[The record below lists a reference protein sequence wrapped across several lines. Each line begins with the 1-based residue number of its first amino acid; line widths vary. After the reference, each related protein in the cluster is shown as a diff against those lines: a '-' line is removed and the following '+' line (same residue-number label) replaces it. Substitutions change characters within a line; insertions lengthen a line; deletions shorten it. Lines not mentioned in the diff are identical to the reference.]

1 MITRTF
7 KICLISIML
16 VQAIAAFTANA
27 GSRFVETSP
36 CSNAVKTCVGGRA
49 TKIIEGFEVTCDC
62 WEWAYVKTCN
72 YPSKNDC
79 RLFEHCYAVGDLDCL
94 LKDSLGS
101 CVNLQR
107 EFSCK
112 SWDVVNKDNQTA
124 RMGFEE
130 KPGKDGLICKGI
142 PCIDGNCVDKSYET
156 NGEMMDSLSKLYATS
171 NMNPDKDG
179 NFNLFQGTDQHCAKK
194 PVGYSNCCQI
204 DGKGWG
210 KNLGAKCTK
219 DEQTLIDMRSKKLCV
234 YVGKQ
239 STKKMNVTT
248 AIKHRFCCFGN
259 LLDKVI
265 QVEGRKQ
272 LGRNFGSGSA
282 PDCRGLTLEDI
293 QHIDW
298 NLVDFGEFIDDLKIK
313 FAGTYKTPKA
323 GELASTVGASMESIR
338 KYDDD
343 PSNQANN
350 MSGWNGNV
358 RDASSEADEER
369 RLEVERLRLLEVE
382 RLAQLESKRLAKL
395 EAERLAKLE
404 AERIEQERLA
414 AIRLEKE
421 RIAALE
427 RERQRL
433 EEVRS
438 RQRKAEITKELEK
451 LKREEAEI
459 VYLLTVAHAY
469 DQSLHTNGQ
478 KAPPGHVW
486 YYQINQNS
494 MAKRLA
500 DLQKI
505 QKLEEE
511 LRRLK

>member
-36 CSNAVKTCVGGRA
+36 CSNAVKSCVSGRA
-49 TKIIEGFEVTCDC
+49 TRIIEGFEVTRDC
-62 WEWAYVKTCN
+62 WEWAYIKTCN

-112 SWDVVNKDNQTA
+112 SWDVVNKENQTA

-210 KNLGAKCTK
+210 KNLGARCTK

-239 STKKMNVTT
+239 STKKLAITT

-298 NLVDFGEFIDDLKIK
+298 NLVDFSEFIDDLKIK

-323 GELASTVGASMESIR
+323 GELASTVEASLESIR

-350 MSGWNGNV
+350 MSGWNGRV
-358 RDASSEADEER
+358 RDDSTEADDER
-369 RLEVERLRLLEVE
+369 RLEAERLERE
-382 RLAQLESKRLAKL
+382 RLSKL
-395 EAERLAKLE
+395 EAERFAQLE
-404 AERIEQERLA
+404 RERLEREKLA
-414 AIRLEKE
+414 SIERLEKK
-421 RIAALE
+421 RLAALE
-427 RERQRL
+427 RERVRL
-433 EEVRS
+433 
-438 RQRKAEITKELEK
+438 
-451 LKREEAEI
+451 
-459 VYLLTVAHAY
+459 
-469 DQSLHTNGQ
+469 
-478 KAPPGHVW
+478 
-486 YYQINQNS
+486 
-494 MAKRLA
+494 
-500 DLQKI
+500 
-505 QKLEEE
+505 LEEE
-511 LRRLK
+511 EKKKKILKTQQLADKRLQLIEAQKDLEWRTDYWNRKGSAYYKQGYLDEWTKVQVLHDKVSTLNSEINTLQQELRLMK

>member
-1 MITRTF
+1 
-7 KICLISIML
+7 
-16 VQAIAAFTANA
+16 
-27 GSRFVETSP
+27 
-36 CSNAVKTCVGGRA
+36 
-49 TKIIEGFEVTCDC
+49 
-62 WEWAYVKTCN
+62 
-72 YPSKNDC
+72 
-79 RLFEHCYAVGDLDCL
+79 
-94 LKDSLGS
+94 
-101 CVNLQR
+101 
-107 EFSCK
+107 
-112 SWDVVNKDNQTA
+112 
-124 RMGFEE
+124 
-130 KPGKDGLICKGI
+130 
-142 PCIDGNCVDKSYET
+142 
-156 NGEMMDSLSKLYATS
+156 
-171 NMNPDKDG
+171 
-179 NFNLFQGTDQHCAKK
+179 
-194 PVGYSNCCQI
+194 
-204 DGKGWG
+204 
-210 KNLGAKCTK
+210 
-219 DEQTLIDMRSKKLCV
+219 
-234 YVGKQ
+234 
-239 STKKMNVTT
+239 MNVTT

-382 RLAQLESKRLAKL
+382 RL
-395 EAERLAKLE
+395 
-404 AERIEQERLA
+404 
-414 AIRLEKE
+414 
-421 RIAALE
+421 
-427 RERQRL
+427 

>member
-7 KICLISIML
+7 KICLILIML

-27 GSRFVETSP
+27 GSRFVETAP

-49 TKIIEGFEVTCDC
+49 TRIIEGFEVTRDC

-112 SWDVVNKDNQTA
+112 SWDVVNKENQTA

-179 NFNLFQGTDQHCAKK
+179 NFNLFQGTGQHCAKK

-265 QVEGRKQ
+265 QIGGRKQ
-272 LGRNFGSGSA
+272 LGRSFGSGSA
-282 PDCRGLTLEDI
+282 PDCGGLSLEEI
-293 QHIDW
+293 LRIDW
-298 NLVDFGEFIDDLKIK
+298 NLVDFAEFIDDLKIK
-313 FAGTYKTPKA
+313 FAGTYKAPNA
-323 GELASTVGASMESIR
+323 GELASTVEVSMDSIR

-358 RDASSEADEER
+358 RDDSSEADEER
-369 RLEVERLRLLEVE
+369 RLEAERQERE
-382 RLAQLESKRLAKL
+382 RLAQLERERLEQARLAQL
-395 EAERLAKLE
+395 EKDRL
-404 AERIEQERLA
+404 EQERLA
-414 AIRLEKE
+414 AIERERL
-421 RIAALE
+421 AALE
-427 RERQRL
+427 MERVRVVAGRELLAKKRIELIAAEKEYQRRIEYWNREGNYLYKYHGLGAEWTKVANQGYVVRDLKYEVQVL
-433 EEVRS
+433 E
-438 RQRKAEITKELEK
+438 
-451 LKREEAEI
+451 
-459 VYLLTVAHAY
+459 
-469 DQSLHTNGQ
+469 
-478 KAPPGHVW
+478 
-486 YYQINQNS
+486 NS
-494 MAKRLA
+494 WGR
-500 DLQKI
+500 
-505 QKLEEE
+505 
-511 LRRLK
+511 

>member
-1 MITRTF
+1 MIIRIL

-16 VQAIAAFTANA
+16 VQVLATTGVANA
-27 GSRFVETSP
+27 GSRFVETYP
-36 CSNAVKTCVGGRA
+36 CSNAVKACVGGRG
-49 TKIIEGFEVTCDC
+49 TRIVEGFEVTRDC
-62 WEWAYVKTCN
+62 WEWGYIKTCN

-79 RLFEHCYAVGDLDCL
+79 RLYEHCYAVGDLGCL
-94 LKDSLGS
+94 LQDSLGS

-112 SWDVVNKDNQTA
+112 SWDVVNKDNQTV

-130 KPGKDGLICKGI
+130 KPGKDGLICKGM
-142 PCIDGNCVDKSYET
+142 PCIDGNCVDKGYET

-179 NFNLFQGTDQHCAKK
+179 NFNLFQGTGQHCAKK

-210 KNLGAKCTK
+210 KNLGAKCAK

-272 LGRNFGSGSA
+272 LGRSFGTGTK
-282 PDCRGLTLEDI
+282 PDCSGLSLEDI
-293 QHIDW
+293 QRIDW
-298 NLVDFGEFIDDLKIK
+298 NLVDFFEFIEDLKIK
-313 FAGTYKTPKA
+313 FAGTYKTLNA
-323 GELASTVGASMESIR
+323 GELASTVEVSMESIR

-350 MSGWNGNV
+350 MNGWNG
-358 RDASSEADEER
+358 RIQDDSSEADEER
-369 RLEVERLRLLEVE
+369 RLEAERLRL
-382 RLAQLESKRLAKL
+382 L

-404 AERIEQERLA
+404 QERLAQLERERLEQERLA
-414 AIRLEKE
+414 A
-421 RIAALE
+421 LE
-427 RERQRL
+427 RERIRL
-433 EEVRS
+433 
-438 RQRKAEITKELEK
+438 
-451 LKREEAEI
+451 LKEEARQKKVLMTKQLAEKKLQQVEAAKNYKWYVDYWNREGSAYYKQGYLGEWAKVQVWQDKLSTLNSEI
-459 VYLLTVAHAY
+459 NV
-469 DQSLHTNGQ
+469 
-478 KAPPGHVW
+478 
-486 YYQINQNS
+486 
-494 MAKRLA
+494 
-500 DLQKI
+500 
-505 QKLEEE
+505 LEQE
-511 LRRLK
+511 LRQLK

>member
-1 MITRTF
+1 MIVRMLTL
-7 KICLISIML
+7 CLISMML
-16 VQAIAAFTANA
+16 AQVLASGVANA
-27 GSRFVETSP
+27 GSRFVETYP
-36 CSNAVKTCVGGRA
+36 CSNAVKTCVGGSGTR
-49 TKIIEGFEVTCDC
+49 TIEGFAVSRDC
-62 WEWAYVKTCN
+62 WEWGYVKTCN

-79 RLFEHCYAVGDLDCL
+79 RLYEHCYAVGDIGCL
-94 LKDSLGS
+94 LQDSLGS

-179 NFNLFQGTDQHCAKK
+179 NFNLFQGTGQHCAKK

-265 QVEGRKQ
+265 QIGGRKQ
-272 LGRNFGSGSA
+272 LGRSFGSGSA
-282 PDCRGLTLEDI
+282 PDCGGLSLEEI
-293 QHIDW
+293 LRIDW
-298 NLVDFGEFIDDLKIK
+298 NLVDFAEFIDDLKIK
-313 FAGTYKTPKA
+313 FAGTYKAPNA
-323 GELASTVGASMESIR
+323 GELASTVEVSMESIR

-350 MSGWNGNV
+350 MSGWNGKMQ
-358 RDASSEADEER
+358 DDSSEADEER
-369 RLEVERLRLLEVE
+369 RLEAERQERE
-382 RLAQLESKRLAKL
+382 RLAQLELERL
-395 EAERLAKLE
+395 EQERLAQLE
-404 AERIEQERLA
+404 RERLEQERLA
-414 AIRLEKE
+414 AIEREKLAAIELERKNVIAHRELLAKKRAILAEEEKE
-421 RIAALE
+421 YQRRIE
-427 RERQRL
+427 YWNREGNYLYKYHGLGAEWTKVANQSYVVRDL
-433 EEVRS
+433 KYEIDVMVRS
-438 RQRKAEITKELEK
+438 RGE
-451 LKREEAEI
+451 
-459 VYLLTVAHAY
+459 
-469 DQSLHTNGQ
+469 
-478 KAPPGHVW
+478 
-486 YYQINQNS
+486 
-494 MAKRLA
+494 
-500 DLQKI
+500 
-505 QKLEEE
+505 
-511 LRRLK
+511 

>member
-1 MITRTF
+1 M
-7 KICLISIML
+7 LIQTL
-16 VQAIAAFTANA
+16 AIAPANA

-36 CSNAVKTCVGGRA
+36 CSNAVKTCVGGSGTR
-49 TKIIEGFEVTCDC
+49 TIEGFQVSLDC
-62 WEWAYVKTCN
+62 WEWGYVKTCN

-79 RLFEHCYAVGDLDCL
+79 RLYERCYAVGDLGCL
-94 LKDSLGS
+94 LQDSLGY

-112 SWDVVNKDNQTA
+112 SWDVVNKDNQVA

-142 PCIDGNCVDKSYET
+142 PCIDGNCVDKGYET

-179 NFNLFQGTDQHCAKK
+179 NFNLFQGIGQHCAKK

-265 QVEGRKQ
+265 QIGGRKQ
-272 LGRNFGSGSA
+272 LGRSFGSGTK
-282 PDCRGLTLEDI
+282 PDCGGLSLEEI
-293 QHIDW
+293 LRIDW
-298 NLVDFGEFIDDLKIK
+298 NQVDFAEFIDDLKIK
-313 FAGTYKTPKA
+313 FAGSYKTPNA
-323 GELASTVGASMESIR
+323 GELASTVEVSMDSIR

-358 RDASSEADEER
+358 RDDSSEADEER
-369 RLEVERLRLLEVE
+369 RLEAERQERE
-382 RLAQLESKRLAKL
+382 RLAQLERERLEQARLAQL
-395 EAERLAKLE
+395 EKDRL
-404 AERIEQERLA
+404 EQERLA
-414 AIRLEKE
+414 AIERERL
-421 RIAALE
+421 AALE
-427 RERQRL
+427 MERVRVVAGRELLAKKRIELIAAEKEYQRRVEYWNREGNYLYKYHGLGAEWTKVANQGYVVRDLKYEVQVL
-433 EEVRS
+433 E
-438 RQRKAEITKELEK
+438 
-451 LKREEAEI
+451 
-459 VYLLTVAHAY
+459 
-469 DQSLHTNGQ
+469 
-478 KAPPGHVW
+478 
-486 YYQINQNS
+486 NS
-494 MAKRLA
+494 WGR
-500 DLQKI
+500 
-505 QKLEEE
+505 
-511 LRRLK
+511 

>member
-1 MITRTF
+1 M
-7 KICLISIML
+7 
-16 VQAIAAFTANA
+16 
-27 GSRFVETSP
+27 
-36 CSNAVKTCVGGRA
+36 
-49 TKIIEGFEVTCDC
+49 
-62 WEWAYVKTCN
+62 
-72 YPSKNDC
+72 
-79 RLFEHCYAVGDLDCL
+79 
-94 LKDSLGS
+94 
-101 CVNLQR
+101 QR

-112 SWDVVNKDNQTA
+112 SWDVVNKENQTA

-239 STKKMNVTT
+239 STKKMNITT

-293 QHIDW
+293 QRIDW
-298 NLVDFGEFIDDLKIK
+298 NQVDFGEFIDDLKIK

-350 MSGWNGNV
+350 MSGWNGRV
-358 RDASSEADEER
+358 RDDSTEADDER
-369 RLEVERLRLLEVE
+369 R
-382 RLAQLESKRLAKL
+382 L
-395 EAERLAKLE
+395 EAERLERERLSKLE
-404 AERIEQERLA
+404 AESLAQLERERLEREKLA
-414 AIRLEKE
+414 AIERLEKE

-427 RERQRL
+427 RERLAGIERERKRVLDQKILAKQQEIKATQMEYDRIVGESYRL
-433 EEVRS
+433 FMLSKTEMNPLRRDS
-438 RQRKAEITKELEK
+438 WWTQSQNWHKASSDPFNKLIKLKQELEQ
-451 LKREEAEI
+451 LK
-459 VYLLTVAHAY
+459 
-469 DQSLHTNGQ
+469 
-478 KAPPGHVW
+478 
-486 YYQINQNS
+486 
-494 MAKRLA
+494 
-500 DLQKI
+500 
-505 QKLEEE
+505 
-511 LRRLK
+511 

>member
-1 MITRTF
+1 
-7 KICLISIML
+7 ML
-16 VQAIAAFTANA
+16 VQAIATSVVIA

-36 CSNAVKTCVGGRA
+36 CSNAVKTCVGGSGTR
-49 TKIIEGFEVTCDC
+49 TIEGFQVSRDC

-79 RLFEHCYAVGDLDCL
+79 RLYGHCYAVGDLGCL
-94 LKDSLGS
+94 LQDSLGS

-112 SWDVVNKDNQTA
+112 SWDVVNKDNQIS

-179 NFNLFQGTDQHCAKK
+179 NFNLFQGTGQHCAKK

-265 QVEGRKQ
+265 QIGGRKQ
-272 LGRNFGSGSA
+272 LGRSFGNGSA
-282 PDCRGLTLEDI
+282 PDCGGLSLEEI
-293 QHIDW
+293 LRIDW
-298 NLVDFGEFIDDLKIK
+298 NLVDFAEFIDDLKIK
-313 FAGTYKTPKA
+313 FAGTYKAPNA
-323 GELASTVGASMESIR
+323 GELASTVEVSMDSIR

-350 MSGWNGNV
+350 MSGWNGKM
-358 RDASSEADEER
+358 RDDSSEADEER
-369 RLEVERLRLLEVE
+369 RLEAERQERE
-382 RLAQLESKRLAKL
+382 RLAQLERERLEQARLAQL
-395 EAERLAKLE
+395 ERDRL
-404 AERIEQERLA
+404 EQERLA
-414 AIRLEKE
+414 AIERERL
-421 RIAALE
+421 AALE
-427 RERQRL
+427 MERVRVVAGRELLAKKRIELIAAEKEYQRRIEYWNREGNYLYKYHGLGAEWTKVANQSYVVRDLKYEVQVL
-433 EEVRS
+433 E
-438 RQRKAEITKELEK
+438 
-451 LKREEAEI
+451 
-459 VYLLTVAHAY
+459 
-469 DQSLHTNGQ
+469 
-478 KAPPGHVW
+478 
-486 YYQINQNS
+486 NS
-494 MAKRLA
+494 WGR
-500 DLQKI
+500 
-505 QKLEEE
+505 
-511 LRRLK
+511 